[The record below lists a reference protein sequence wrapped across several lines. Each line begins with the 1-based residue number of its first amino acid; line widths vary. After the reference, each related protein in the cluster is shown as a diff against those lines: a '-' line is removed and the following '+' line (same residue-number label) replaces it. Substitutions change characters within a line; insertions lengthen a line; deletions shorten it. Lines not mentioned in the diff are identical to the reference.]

1 MEDSQTIIL
10 IYESKQIEIPLPN
23 NYKEL
28 FNLFID
34 KFKIDENTKK
44 LLKLTYNDGEDDIW
58 LEQEEGY
65 NNFKNQIKENLKNN
79 QIKGYLSR
87 ESRVSID
94 KDFFLQF
101 ENMQK
106 ALIST
111 PEAKI
116 KKSLGKSFEESINID
131 INKEDNINSI
141 SFVQNYLYSNSDNDN
156 ENKENEG
163 KNGETKTPNKEKYE
177 ENLKSK
183 FELQQKNY
191 NDKIYKLD
199 LEIKQLIEEKN
210 EKALKLLEYEK
221 TKKQEKKYI
230 EELEKQKIDYKN
242 EIDKINLE
250 IKTLKEEKIQKELNF
265 NEFKQK
271 MLEQEENYKSKL
283 KLEEKK
289 YNIKVD
295 EFKKEIEKLNEE
307 KKIYNLKLEDYKKR
321 IEEYN
326 KNNCKENKKLLEEKI
341 NKLENNEK
349 ELNKEKNKILNKN
362 RELENKLKNKENM
375 IKEYEEKLK
384 DNEERSS
391 HIILEYK
398 EKNNKFIKEIQD
410 YKKKLE
416 SLEKNEKEINN
427 LKKKEKE
434 LIKENKKDKDKI
446 AELEEKYQKNII
458 NDKNKI
464 DNFNYIENNF
474 SEKSILIQN
483 CLEQQSKEYKNEL
496 NKIKN
501 EFKNDLIKKCDEK
514 IKNKYD
520 NIIYNNIY
528 YEINY
533 QSEIILNN
541 YLMKLEEFENKR
553 KNDFSKIINNSQ
565 ICLDVNATIHD
576 GIKCNNCSQKPI
588 IGERYQCSKCE
599 NYNLCKKCEEENS
612 TTLKHKHNFIK
623 IRYIIEDNKK
633 RDDKKDGFVSTEK
646 KYSFK
651 IEDKKDLYLL
661 YNGTKTYQIN
671 FKIRNDSEFEY
682 PDNTIIKV
690 SDKSKIKPIK
700 KEIKIKKLKQNEIEN
715 IILEFNELKYC
726 KSNNNPYN
734 SIYNLEINGE
744 KIGDEI
750 IFLMNF
756 LDTKDFELVEQFKKV
771 IKNNNIE
778 LPIQLNND
786 YIVKLLKKNSCNFE
800 MTLSNIFENA
810 EKYKNNIK

>member
-1 MEDSQTIIL
+1 
-10 IYESKQIEIPLPN
+10 
-23 NYKEL
+23 
-28 FNLFID
+28 
-34 KFKIDENTKK
+34 
-44 LLKLTYNDGEDDIW
+44 
-58 LEQEEGY
+58 
-65 NNFKNQIKENLKNN
+65 
-79 QIKGYLSR
+79 
-87 ESRVSID
+87 
-94 KDFFLQF
+94 
-101 ENMQK
+101 
-106 ALIST
+106 
-111 PEAKI
+111 
-116 KKSLGKSFEESINID
+116 
-131 INKEDNINSI
+131 
-141 SFVQNYLYSNSDNDN
+141 
-156 ENKENEG
+156 
-163 KNGETKTPNKEKYE
+163 
-177 ENLKSK
+177 
-183 FELQQKNY
+183 
-191 NDKIYKLD
+191 
-199 LEIKQLIEEKN
+199 
-210 EKALKLLEYEK
+210 
-221 TKKQEKKYI
+221 
-230 EELEKQKIDYKN
+230 
-242 EIDKINLE
+242 
-250 IKTLKEEKIQKELNF
+250 
-265 NEFKQK
+265 

>member
-10 IYESKQIEIPLPN
+10 IYESKEIEIPLPN

-163 KNGETKTPNKEKYE
+163 KNGETKTPNEEKYE

>member
-10 IYESKQIEIPLPN
+10 IYESKEIEIPLPN

-326 KNNCKENKKLLEEKI
+326 KNNCK
-341 NKLENNEK
+341 
-349 ELNKEKNKILNKN
+349 
-362 RELENKLKNKENM
+362 
-375 IKEYEEKLK
+375 
-384 DNEERSS
+384 
-391 HIILEYK
+391 
-398 EKNNKFIKEIQD
+398 
-410 YKKKLE
+410 
-416 SLEKNEKEINN
+416 
-427 LKKKEKE
+427 
-434 LIKENKKDKDKI
+434 
-446 AELEEKYQKNII
+446 
-458 NDKNKI
+458 
-464 DNFNYIENNF
+464 
-474 SEKSILIQN
+474 
-483 CLEQQSKEYKNEL
+483 
-496 NKIKN
+496 
-501 EFKNDLIKKCDEK
+501 
-514 IKNKYD
+514 
-520 NIIYNNIY
+520 
-528 YEINY
+528 
-533 QSEIILNN
+533 
-541 YLMKLEEFENKR
+541 
-553 KNDFSKIINNSQ
+553 
-565 ICLDVNATIHD
+565 
-576 GIKCNNCSQKPI
+576 
-588 IGERYQCSKCE
+588 
-599 NYNLCKKCEEENS
+599 
-612 TTLKHKHNFIK
+612 
-623 IRYIIEDNKK
+623 
-633 RDDKKDGFVSTEK
+633 
-646 KYSFK
+646 
-651 IEDKKDLYLL
+651 
-661 YNGTKTYQIN
+661 
-671 FKIRNDSEFEY
+671 
-682 PDNTIIKV
+682 
-690 SDKSKIKPIK
+690 
-700 KEIKIKKLKQNEIEN
+700 
-715 IILEFNELKYC
+715 
-726 KSNNNPYN
+726 
-734 SIYNLEINGE
+734 
-744 KIGDEI
+744 
-750 IFLMNF
+750 
-756 LDTKDFELVEQFKKV
+756 
-771 IKNNNIE
+771 
-778 LPIQLNND
+778 
-786 YIVKLLKKNSCNFE
+786 
-800 MTLSNIFENA
+800 
-810 EKYKNNIK
+810 

>member
-10 IYESKQIEIPLPN
+10 IYESKEIEIPLPN

-341 NKLENNEK
+341 NELENNEK

>member
-10 IYESKQIEIPLPN
+10 IYESKEIEIPLPN

-131 INKEDNINSI
+131 MNKEDNINSI

-427 LKKKEKE
+427 LKKKEE

>member
-10 IYESKQIEIPLPN
+10 IYESKEIEIPLPN

>member
-10 IYESKQIEIPLPN
+10 IYESKEIEIPLPN

-326 KNNCKENKKLLEEKI
+326 KNNRKENKKLLEEKI